1 MLCISTSFQSNIIR
15 NRVVIYVL
23 VQLLLLLLFKTL
35 QCTYVYLYHTY
46 KPLQRLSSQVALM
59 VHRQL
64 GLWPMLCILYKLLQ
78 LIKNIKVSGG
88 GLIVTLGATALKRKV
103 TGI

>member
-1 MLCISTSFQSNIIR
+1 
-15 NRVVIYVL
+15 
-23 VQLLLLLLFKTL
+23 
-35 QCTYVYLYHTY
+35 
-46 KPLQRLSSQVALM
+46 M

-88 GLIVTLGATALKRKV
+88 GLIVTLGATALERKV

>member
-1 MLCISTSFQSNIIR
+1 
-15 NRVVIYVL
+15 
-23 VQLLLLLLFKTL
+23 
-35 QCTYVYLYHTY
+35 
-46 KPLQRLSSQVALM
+46 M

-88 GLIVTLGATALKRKV
+88 GLIVTLGATALNV
-103 TGI
+103 TINPPPLTLIFLISCNNLLKLVVVG

>member
-1 MLCISTSFQSNIIR
+1 
-15 NRVVIYVL
+15 
-23 VQLLLLLLFKTL
+23 
-35 QCTYVYLYHTY
+35 
-46 KPLQRLSSQVALM
+46 M

-88 GLIVTLGATALKRKV
+88 GLIVTLGATALKRKLQV
-103 TGI
+103 FDESKVASKWFQK

>member
-1 MLCISTSFQSNIIR
+1 
-15 NRVVIYVL
+15 
-23 VQLLLLLLFKTL
+23 
-35 QCTYVYLYHTY
+35 
-46 KPLQRLSSQVALM
+46 M

-64 GLWPMLCILYKLLQ
+64 GLWLMLCILYKLLQ

-103 TGI
+103 TGILCIESSFKMVPKVMQ

>member
-1 MLCISTSFQSNIIR
+1 
-15 NRVVIYVL
+15 
-23 VQLLLLLLFKTL
+23 
-35 QCTYVYLYHTY
+35 
-46 KPLQRLSSQVALM
+46 M

-64 GLWPMLCILYKLLQ
+64 GLWPMLCILYKLLR
-78 LIKNIKVSGG
+78 LIKNIKVIISGG

>member
-1 MLCISTSFQSNIIR
+1 
-15 NRVVIYVL
+15 
-23 VQLLLLLLFKTL
+23 
-35 QCTYVYLYHTY
+35 
-46 KPLQRLSSQVALM
+46 M

-64 GLWPMLCILYKLLQ
+64 GLWPMLHILYKLLQ

-103 TGI
+103 TGIWMN